1 MRNAFNAALISEL
14 RDAFFKVARTV
25 DSDGDMSR
33 VLITAAPYGHADAAV
48 TEAAIN
54 ATARMES
61 DGDIANVLTYI
72 ATQKLLTSS
81 RIRDAY
87 MSAARNIDSDGDRT
101 RVLRAAMINQ

>member
-1 MRNAFNAALISEL
+1 VLIS
-14 RDAFFKVARTV
+14 
-25 DSDGDMSR
+25 
-33 VLITAAPYGHADAAV
+33 AAPYGHADAAV

-54 ATARMES
+54 ATAHIES

-81 RIRDAY
+81 RVRDAF